1 MNKRQRKKRYKQYTK
16 ELRNDFINLI
26 RGDSLCHRLMS
37 PISVEKLN
45 KIHKACVPYID
56 YYMRAMRYPTF
67 DLTKEDD
74 NKIIL
79 SINTGK

>member
-16 ELRNDFINLI
+16 DLSNEFINFI
-26 RGDSLCHRLMS
+26 RGDSLCHKLMS
-37 PISVEKLN
+37 PISVERLERIRKVYN
-45 KIHKACVPYID
+45 AYTD

-67 DLTKEDD
+67 NLTKDAD
-74 NKIIL
+74 KIIL